1 MDGLALLCNLFA
13 DGPVTLARLRGAR
26 LATQADLERV
36 PGERLAGL
44 LHASVPQAR
53 AFADEARKLVRRL
66 AEVGAE
72 EPRPHAPILRPV
84 VRAADAHALVPETPA
99 GATLLRPGL
108 LPGLDEALCARLV
121 RQHVRTVQAL
131 GEFAGLELARRTGIP
146 YSKLLELARQ
156 ARRFATPPLCER
168 RPAARA
174 PELASALRSERGR
187 ADRGRADERALPREE
202 PLSSGPF
209 V

>member
-26 LATQADLERV
+26 VATLADLERV
-36 PGERLAGL
+36 TGERLAGL

-53 AFADEARKLVRRL
+53 AFADEARKLERRL
-66 AEVGAE
+66 AEVEAE
-72 EPRPHAPILRPV
+72 EPAHAPILRPV
-84 VRAADAHALVPETPA
+84 VRAPDAHALVPETPA

-156 ARRFATPPLCER
+156 ARRFAAPPPLLER
-168 RPAARA
+168 RPARVPA
-174 PELASALRSERGR
+174 LASERGR